1 MDYPVVGTGVQEG
14 AMKYLMNCYQCKTR
28 KMVEIPDY
36 WKGGYVYCE
45 CGYPMTFID
54 EDEERYA
61 KFKINIEGDK
71 K

>member
-1 MDYPVVGTGVQEG
+1 
-14 AMKYLMNCYQCKTR
+14 MKYLMDCYQCKTR